1 MVIGNRP
8 ITNLQITQL
17 QITMN
22 TFTKESVKKLS
33 ASLNEPEW
41 MLEFRLKAFALYES
55 MPMPTTKDEAWR
67 RTNLRFMPWN
77 EFGPS
82 VNGDAA
88 VDAAVPSFLGEQLT
102 EDKVGGS
109 LLQID
114 GVTKQY
120 ELSDELQAQ
129 GVIFCD
135 MHTAVAQYPDLIQK
149 YFMTEGVQPEEGKFA
164 ALHAA
169 FWRGGTFLYV
179 PKNIIAAAPLHSVL
193 WSVNGKTFTHT
204 LVIVEEGAEA
214 VFMDEYA
221 SADTESSG
229 LHNGAIE
236 LLVRDNA
243 SLIYAGLQDFGSNIW
258 QFNHER
264 GRVGR
269 YGRLDWVTSMMGTR
283 LTKAFQTLEMDG
295 LGSWG
300 RMSGI
305 FFTNGHQHLDLDT
318 QQNHNAPETTSDLL
332 YKGALREHSRT
343 VWQGMIKA
351 LPGSQK
357 IDGFQANRNLMLD
370 KTARAD
376 SIPGLEIE
384 ADDVICTHASA
395 IGKLDP
401 EEIFYLMSRGIPR
414 ETAVEMSVQ
423 GFFDPLMRRI
433 PFEGVRNRIFDR
445 IVEKIY

>member
-1 MVIGNRP
+1 MNSF
-8 ITNLQITQL
+8 TQEA
-17 QITMN
+17 I
-22 TFTKESVKKLS
+22 KKLS

-41 MLEFRLKAFALYES
+41 MLQRRLEAWELYES

-67 RTNLRFMPWN
+67 RTNIRRLKLDAI
-77 EFGPS
+77 GPS

-88 VDAAVPSFLGEQLT
+88 VDAELPAFLGAQLT
-102 EDKVGGS
+102 EDVVGGS
-109 LLQID
+109 MLQVD
-114 GVTKQY
+114 GVTRQY
-120 ELSDELQAQ
+120 ELSDELREQ

-135 MHTAVAQYPDLIQK
+135 MHTAVAEHPELIQK
-149 YFMTEGVQPEEGKFA
+149 HFMTEGVLPDEGKFA

-179 PKNIIAAAPLHSVL
+179 PTNVKAAAPLHTVL
-193 WSVNGKTFTHT
+193 WSVKGKTFTHT
-204 LVIVEEGAEA
+204 LVVLEKGAEA
-214 VFMDEYA
+214 IFMDEYA
-221 SADTESSG
+221 SAESDERG
-229 LHNGAIE
+229 LHIGVVE

-243 SLIYAGLQDFGSNIW
+243 SLIYAGLQDFGPNIW

-269 YGRLDWVTSMMGTR
+269 DAKLDWVTSMMGTR
-283 LTKAFQTLEMDG
+283 LTKAFQTLDLDG
-295 LGSWG
+295 PGGWG

-305 FFTNGHQHLDLDT
+305 FFTNGRQHLDLDT
-318 QQNHNAPETTSDLL
+318 QQNHNAPSTTSDLL
-332 YKGALREHSRT
+332 YKGALREQSRT

-357 IDGFQANRNLMLD
+357 IDGFQANRNLILD
-370 KTARAD
+370 RTARVD

-395 IGKLDP
+395 IGQLDP

-414 ETAVEMSVQ
+414 KTAIEMSVQ